1 MTANPAL
8 LGIFQGG
15 QMTDLPAY
23 PGALDLTALFEIVS
37 PGNAAN
43 GLNYAISMQT
53 LASLIRATSFIPTI
67 VTSGATYNSV
77 ATDVRILV
85 NKTVGSAT
93 TIALLA
99 GSSYNQPVL
108 IKDLKGDADVNPITV
123 TFPGTI
129 DGAASP
135 ITINTEYGWI
145 WMNPLS
151 GGNFYGAT

>member
-1 MTANPAL
+1 
-8 LGIFQGG
+8 
-15 QMTDLPAY
+15 MTDLPAY
-23 PGALDLTALFEIVS
+23 PGTLDLTALFEIVS
-37 PGNAAN
+37 PGDAAN

-129 DGAASP
+129 DGTASP